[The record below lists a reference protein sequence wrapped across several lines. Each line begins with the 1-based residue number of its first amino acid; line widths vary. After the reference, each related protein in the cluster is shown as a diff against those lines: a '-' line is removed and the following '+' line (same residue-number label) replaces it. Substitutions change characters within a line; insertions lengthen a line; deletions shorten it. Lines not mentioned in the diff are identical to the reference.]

1 MAASF
6 FQDVEMAPPIE
17 VFQLTRRYNEDT
29 FPQKV
34 NLGVGAYRTDD
45 GKPLVLP
52 VVKTAEVAIASD
64 TQNHEYL
71 PIVGLPAFREAAKKL
86 ILGEDSRALAEN
98 RTEGIQCL
106 GGTGCIRLC
115 AEFLKKILKYDTVY
129 VSKPTW
135 GNHRTIFKHANF
147 SNIKEYRYWNPKNRG
162 LDLEGMLEDL
172 NGAPEKSVVILHA
185 VAHNP
190 TGVDPT
196 PEQWKEIAD
205 VCEAKKLFVLM
216 DNAYQGFASGDLDR
230 DAYAVRYF
238 VERGFELFI
247 AQSFS
252 KNFGLY
258 NERTGNLC
266 IVTKTPEV
274 LSQVR
279 SQCEILVRTM
289 WSNPP
294 NHGGRV
300 VATVLNNKSSYAE
313 WKAQVKTMA
322 DRIQQMRQLMYEK
335 LRAKGT
341 PGTWDHIIKQ
351 IGMFCYTGLNVDQ
364 VAHLQKQYHIYML
377 KEGRI
382 NMCAITSKNVDY
394 VVDAINDAVV
404 NIGNTQVS

>member
-1 MAASF
+1 MAASI

-17 VFQLTRRYNEDT
+17 VFQLTNRYNDDT

-52 VVKTAEVAIASD
+52 VVKKAEVAMASD
-64 TQNHEYL
+64 SQNHEYL
-71 PIVGLPAFREAAKKL
+71 PVAGLPAFRDAAKKL
-86 ILGEDSRALAEN
+86 ILGEDSPALVEN
-98 RTEGIQCL
+98 RTESIQCL

-115 AEFLKKILKYDTVY
+115 AEFLKKILKCDTVY

-135 GNHRTIFKHANF
+135 GNHRNIFKHANF
-147 SNIKEYRYWNPKNRG
+147 SNIKEYRYWNPESRG
-162 LDLEGMLEDL
+162 LNLEGMLEDL
-172 NGAPEKSVVILHA
+172 NNAPSRSVVILHA

-190 TGVDPT
+190 TGVDPSV
-196 PEQWKEIAD
+196 EEWEKIAD
-205 VCEAKKLFVLM
+205 VCKAKELIVVM
-216 DNAYQGFASGDLDR
+216 DNAYQGFASGDLDK

-238 VERGFELFI
+238 VRRGFELFI

-266 IVTKTPEV
+266 IVSKTPEV
-274 LSQVR
+274 LNRVK

-300 VATVLNNKSSYAE
+300 VATVLNNQASYAE
-313 WKAQVKTMA
+313 WKVQVKEMA
-322 DRIQQMRQLMYEK
+322 DRIQQMRKLMFEK

-341 PGTWDHIIKQ
+341 PGSWNHIIQQ
-351 IGMFCYTGLNVDQ
+351 IGMFCYTGLNVHQ
-364 VAHLQKQYHIYML
+364 VKHLREKYHIYML
-377 KEGRI
+377 MEGRI

-404 NIGNTQVS
+404 NI

>member
-1 MAASF
+1 MAASIF
-6 FQDVEMAPPIE
+6 KDVEMAPAIE

-45 GKPLVLP
+45 GKPWVLP
-52 VVKTAEVAIASD
+52 VVNAAETQMVSD
-64 TQNHEYL
+64 ALNHEYL
-71 PIVGLPAFREAAKKL
+71 PVAGLPAFRNAAIKL
-86 ILGEDSRALAEN
+86 ILGEDSPAIAEN
-98 RTEGIQCL
+98 RVEGIQCL

-115 AEFLKKILKYDTVY
+115 AEFLKKIFKYDTVY

-135 GNHRTIFKHANF
+135 GNHRNIFKHANF
-147 SNIKEYRYWNPKNRG
+147 SNIKEYRYWDAKTRG
-162 LDLEGMLEDL
+162 LDFEGMLEDL
-172 NGAPEKSVVILHA
+172 NGAPENSAVILHA

-196 PEQWKEIAD
+196 EEQWKAIAD
-205 VCEAKKLFVLM
+205 VCEAKKIFVLM
-216 DNAYQGFASGDLDR
+216 DNAYQGFATGDLDR
-230 DAYAVRYF
+230 DAFAARYF
-238 VERGFELFI
+238 VSRGFEFFI

-266 IVTKTPEV
+266 IVAKSSEV
-274 LSQVR
+274 ISQVR

-313 WKAQVKTMA
+313 WKDQVKTMA
-322 DRIQQMRQLMYEK
+322 DRIQMMRKLMFEK

-351 IGMFCYTGLNVDQ
+351 IGMFCYTGLNAAQ
-364 VAHLQKQYHIYML
+364 VEHLINKFHIYL
-377 KEGRI
+377 TSEGRI
-382 NMCAITSKNVDY
+382 NVCGLTTSNMDY
-394 VVDAINDAVV
+394 VTSAIADTMITVP
-404 NIGNTQVS
+404 SKL